1 MLLWYNSKNCESEGG
16 GKKMKAKRKLGD
28 SVDVKR
34 DLKRQ
39 RVVDSPS
46 SPPEESLCLIM
57 TMKMMKGEH

>member
-1 MLLWYNSKNCESEGG
+1 MAGYLAHWHESLDDPDT
-16 GKKMKAKRKLGD
+16 KIIRPQ
-28 SVDVKR
+28 
-34 DLKRQ
+34 Q